1 MDCKII
7 LPEAVCHDEIVAYLA
22 SRYCITPEEVIARF
36 MWQEGI
42 MKSMSI
48 EGEMKV
54 SLEENEMAILRDMGI
69 TPSSVEFIDVK
80 HPGRYVQD

>member
-1 MDCKII
+1 MDCKVI
-7 LPEAVCHDEIVAYLA
+7 LPKAVCHDEIVAYLA
-22 SRYCITPEEVIARF
+22 SRYRITPEEVIVRF

>member
-7 LPEAVCHDEIVAYLA
+7 LPEAICHDEIVAYLA
-22 SRYCITPEEVIARF
+22 SRYCITPEEVIVRF

-42 MKSMSI
+42 MKSMGI

-80 HPGRYVQD
+80 HPGCYVQD

>member
-1 MDCKII
+1 MDSKII
-7 LPEAVCHDEIVAYLA
+7 LPEAICHDEIVDYLA
-22 SRYCITPEEVIARF
+22 ARYCITPEEVIVRF

-54 SLEENEMAILRDMGI
+54 FFEENEMAILRDMGI